1 MISIH
6 AISTGKIQD
15 LPYSS
20 KRPMRSAL
28 DKTKI
33 SQTTWLSSTGFTGD
47 EQAYKDHGGPHKA
60 VCGFSKRNY
69 ALYQDDLPTLPIHA
83 MFGENL
89 TFDYLDE
96 SDVYFG
102 NQYRLGEAL
111 IEVSE
116 IREPCWKIQAKY
128 NIPDLVKR
136 MSTSGKT
143 GFYFRV
149 LKQGYVSPNDQLYLI
164 QEAPIEHR
172 LSVQQLNELYYND
185 RQNQDMLRY
194 ALNNPFLSP
203 TRRDKL
209 QKMYNRTLK

>member
-15 LPYSS
+15 LPYSRQ
-20 KRPMRSAL
+20 KTNQASAL

-47 EQAYKDHGGPHKA
+47 KQAYKDHGGPHKA
-60 VCGFSKRNY
+60 VCGFSKHNY
-69 ALYQDDLPTLPIHA
+69 ALYRDDLPSLPTHA
-83 MFGENL
+83 MFGDL
-89 TFDYLDE
+89 TFDSLDE

-102 NQYRLGEAL
+102 NQYRLGDAL

-164 QEAPIEHR
+164 QEPPIEHHFFI
-172 LSVQQLNELYYND
+172 YYNNLMTFIIMID
-185 RQNQDMLRY
+185 KIKICYDMH
-194 ALNNPFLSP
+194 
-203 TRRDKL
+203 
-209 QKMYNRTLK
+209 